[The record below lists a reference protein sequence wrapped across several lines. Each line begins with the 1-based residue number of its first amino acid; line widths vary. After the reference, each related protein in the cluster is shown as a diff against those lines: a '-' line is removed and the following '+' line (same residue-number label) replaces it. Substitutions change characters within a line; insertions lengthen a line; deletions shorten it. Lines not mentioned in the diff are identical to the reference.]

1 MSLTTDPTQAGHIEL
16 TDIVKRFHGNQVLH
30 GISMTVERGEVV
42 AVIGPSGSGK
52 STLLRCVNALEPVDG
67 GSVKVNG
74 SEIGRRLAP
83 DGDYFVELAPGEL
96 ARQRTSIGMVF
107 QQFNLFPNLTVLE
120 NVTLAL
126 RTVLKMT
133 KAEADRIAFERLA
146 EVSMDSFAKRYPRTP
161 SGGQQQR
168 VAIARALAA
177 SPSVMLFDEP
187 TSALDPELVGEVIEV
202 LRQLAKQEITMLIAT
217 HEMAFARDAC
227 TRTVFMEDGL
237 VVEDD
242 PSERVF
248 SAPSS
253 PRTAKFLERILNR

>member
-1 MSLTTDPTQAGHIEL
+1 MSHATDPKQAGRIEL
-16 TDIVKRFHGNQVLH
+16 TDVVKRFHGNEVLH

-74 SEIGRRLAP
+74 SEIGRRLAL
-83 DGDYFVELAPGEL
+83 DHDYFVELSPGEL
-96 ARQRTSIGMVF
+96 ARQRISIGMVF

-126 RTVLKMT
+126 HTVLKMN
-133 KAEADRIAFERLA
+133 KPEADRIAYERLA
-146 EVSMDSFAKRYPRTP
+146 EVSMDGFAKRYPRTL

-202 LRQLAKQEITMLIAT
+202 LRQLASQEITMLIAT

-227 TRTVFMEDGL
+227 TRTVFMEDGA
-237 VVEDD
+237 VVEDG

-248 SAPSS
+248 RAPSS